1 MGDGYRTI
9 SEQGVASALL
19 PGKQN
24 PRFSKGHHPCPG
36 YQRAQKETREVE
48 S

>member
-9 SEQGVASALL
+9 REQGVASALL
-19 PGKQN
+19 PGNQS
-24 PRFSKGHHPCPG
+24 PQFYKGLHPCPG

-48 S
+48 T